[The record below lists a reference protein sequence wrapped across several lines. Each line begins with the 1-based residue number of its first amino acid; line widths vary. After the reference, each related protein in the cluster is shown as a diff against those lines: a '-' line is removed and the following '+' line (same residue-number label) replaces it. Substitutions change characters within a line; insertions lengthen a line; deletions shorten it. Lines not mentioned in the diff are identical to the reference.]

1 MKKMD
6 KEGDTMNSL
15 KRLLL
20 VLPLLLSFFLF
31 SLTAAAGD
39 TDTTPVAQP
48 KPKHLVAFVID
59 DFGNNMAGTEE
70 ILNLPVPLTVAVMP
84 FLPSTKQDAE
94 LAHQKGHD
102 VFVHMP
108 MEPVK
113 GKRSWLGPGAITTDL
128 SDEEIRQRVEKA
140 IDDVPHAIGMNNHMG
155 SKVTADERIM
165 RIIMSVVK
173 KRGLIYLDSKTTEK
187 SVAGKIAA
195 EMGVPYAENRIFLDD
210 VYSVPHITKQMEKIC
225 KLIGNHPLCI
235 AIGHVG
241 PPGKKTASVLR
252 QYIPRIQKEA
262 EFVTI
267 SQLIHPVGH

>member
-1 MKKMD
+1 MYWRKLLALAAVLLFVSTSQTSAATLPSQQETPPKK
-6 KEGDTMNSL
+6 
-15 KRLLL
+15 
-20 VLPLLLSFFLF
+20 V
-31 SLTAAAGD
+31 
-39 TDTTPVAQP
+39 
-48 KPKHLVAFVID
+48 VAFVID
-59 DFGNNMAGTEE
+59 DFGNNMSGTAE
-70 ILNLPVPLTVAVMP
+70 ILALPVPLTVAVMP

-128 SDEEIRQRVEKA
+128 SDEEIRSRVQKA

-173 KRGLIYLDSKTTEK
+173 ERGLIYLDSRTTDK
-187 SVAGKIAA
+187 SVASKIAT
-195 EMGVPYAENRIFLDD
+195 EMGVPHTENQIFLDD
-210 VYSVPHITKQMEKIC
+210 VYSVPHITQQMEKIC
-225 KLIGNHPLCI
+225 KRIGTHPICV

-267 SQLIHPVGH
+267 SKLVNQSVR

>member
-1 MKKMD
+1 MYWKK
-6 KEGDTMNSL
+6 SFAFFIA
-15 KRLLL
+15 
-20 VLPLLLSFFLF
+20 VLLLLSTGRTGAA
-31 SLTAAAGD
+31 SLSTEQEHP
-39 TDTTPVAQP
+39 TKKV
-48 KPKHLVAFVID
+48 VAFVID
-59 DFGNNMAGTEE
+59 DFGNNMSGTAE
-70 ILNLPVPLTVAVMP
+70 ILALPVPLTVAVMP

-128 SDEEIRQRVEKA
+128 SDEEIRSRVQKA

-173 KRGLIYLDSKTTEK
+173 ERGLIYLDSKTTDK
-187 SVAGKIAA
+187 SVASKIAT
-195 EMGVPYAENRIFLDD
+195 EMGVPHTENQIFLDD
-210 VYSVPHITKQMEKIC
+210 VYSVPHITQQMEKVC
-225 KLIGNHPLCI
+225 KRIGNHPLCV

-267 SQLIHPVGH
+267 SKLIHQSIH

>member
-6 KEGDTMNSL
+6 KEGDHMYLL
-15 KRLLL
+15 KRFPL
-20 VLPLLLSFFLF
+20 VLAALISCFTF
-31 SLTAAAGD
+31 SWTAAAGD
-39 TDTTPVAQP
+39 TAPPAQP

-70 ILNLPVPLTVAVMP
+70 MLNLPVPLTVAVMP
-84 FLPSTKQDAE
+84 FMPSTKQDAE
-94 LAHQKGHD
+94 LAHKKGHD

-173 KRGLIYLDSKTTEK
+173 KRGLIYLDSKTTDK
-187 SVAGKIAA
+187 SVAGKIAE
-195 EMGVPYAENRIFLDD
+195 EMGVPHAENRIFLDD

-267 SQLIHPVGH
+267 SQLIHQVGH

>member
-1 MKKMD
+1 MQLLKKIP
-6 KEGDTMNSL
+6 L
-15 KRLLL
+15 I
-20 VLPLLLSFFLF
+20 VALLLSCFAF
-31 SLTAAAGD
+31 STATTAND
-39 TDTTPVAQP
+39 TPSPEQPKP
-48 KPKHLVAFVID
+48 KPKHLIAFVID

-70 ILNLPVPLTVAVMP
+70 MLNMPVPLTVAVMP
-84 FLPSTKQDAE
+84 FMPSTKQDAE

-113 GKRSWLGPGAITTDL
+113 GKRSWLGPGALTTDL
-128 SDEEIRQRVEKA
+128 SDEEIRKRVEKA

-165 RIIMSVVK
+165 RIVMSVIK
-173 KRGLIYLDSKTTEK
+173 ERGLVYLDSKTTDK
-187 SVAGKIAA
+187 SVAGKVAA
-195 EMGVPYAENRIFLDD
+195 DMGVPHAENRIFLDD
-210 VYSVPHITKQMEKIC
+210 QYTVPHITKQMEKIC
-225 KLIGNHPLCI
+225 KLIDNHPVCI

-267 SQLIHPVGH
+267 SKLIQQSGH